1 MRNPKDFWAG
11 LLFLAIGLAAAVVVI
26 ASDYELGSA
35 RKMGPG
41 YFPIWI
47 SGGLM
52 VLGAILALKSFVTD
66 GAPIGTWAIKPLVL
80 ITLGTVIFAATVTFA
95 GLAPAIFL
103 LVMLASLSSVHFK
116 LTWSLP
122 LALGLSV
129 ASVLVF
135 VKALGIAAP
144 IMPHVLG
151 Y

>member
-11 LLFLAIGLAAAVVVI
+11 LLFLSIGIVASIIVFS
-26 ASDYELGSA
+26 SDYELGSA

-47 SGGLM
+47 AVGLM
-52 VLGAILALKSFVTD
+52 FLGAILALKSFATA
-66 GAPIGTWAIKPLVL
+66 GPPLGTWAIKPLVL
-80 ITLGTVIFAATVTFA
+80 ITLGTVIFAAIVTSA

-103 LVMLASLSSVHFK
+103 LVMFASLSSVHFR

-129 ASVLVF
+129 ASVVVF
-135 VKALGIAAP
+135 VKGLGIAVP
-144 IMPHVLG
+144 VMPHVLG